1 MTKKILWF
9 VAGPATSDQ
18 MEFAQR
24 NGLTIRDPLAY
35 RQGDFLEQAD
45 AVAGEVPRAYSVA
58 YDLIELQTSGAAKAS
73 GGQDGE
79 PTLDEIKVDLKTLG
93 VAFDG
98 RAGKAAL
105 AKLLAEAKA
114 AQEPSQLNDEQV
126 LARLVERG
134 VEVPEGATSDSL
146 RELLKATEEKA
157 NGGGD

>member
-58 YDLIELQTSGAAKAS
+58 YDLIELQTNGAAKAP
-73 GGQDGE
+73 GIHDGE
-79 PTLDEIKVDLKTLG
+79 PTLDEIKADLKALG

-98 RAGKAAL
+98 RA
-105 AKLLAEAKA
+105 
-114 AQEPSQLNDEQV
+114 
-126 LARLVERG
+126 
-134 VEVPEGATSDSL
+134 
-146 RELLKATEEKA
+146 
-157 NGGGD
+157 

>member
-45 AVAGEVPRAYSVA
+45 AVA
-58 YDLIELQTSGAAKAS
+58 YDLIELQTNGAAKAP
-73 GGQDGE
+73 GIHDGE
-79 PTLDEIKVDLKTLG
+79 PTLDEIKADLKALG

-126 LARLVERG
+126 LARLVELG
-134 VEVPEGATSDSL
+134 VEVPEGATPDSL